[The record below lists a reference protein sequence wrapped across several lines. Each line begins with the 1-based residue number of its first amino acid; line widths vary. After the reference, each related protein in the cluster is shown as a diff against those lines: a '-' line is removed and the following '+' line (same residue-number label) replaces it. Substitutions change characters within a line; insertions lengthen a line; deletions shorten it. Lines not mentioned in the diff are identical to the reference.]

1 LFFGEEDLVDAKS
14 RIPTNLRTLLILEAV
29 GRQTEPMGPAEIGR
43 FIGLPKQ
50 TTHRLCNTLLEEG
63 FLMRD
68 ERGRGLRPGRRARMM
83 GAGMVH
89 SSSSYMA
96 RHQVLR
102 DLAAQIGETVNYA
115 VPEDRGMAYQDR
127 VETDWPFRIQLP
139 IGTNVPFHCTA
150 SGKVYLSS
158 LPKGER
164 RRLVNV
170 MHLERHTARTITSP
184 DALLAE
190 LQEISRRGFALD
202 NAEYFD
208 SMIAASVPVFD
219 PAGRY
224 CASVA
229 FHAPEQ
235 RVTLD
240 VAQSKV
246 EMLQKTSRLLTETI
260 FST

>member
-1 LFFGEEDLVDAKS
+1 MNANS

-29 GRQTEPMGPAEIGR
+29 GMQTEPMGPAEIGR
-43 FIGLPKQ
+43 LIGLPKQ

-96 RHQVLR
+96 RHQVLQ
-102 DLAAQIGETVNYA
+102 DLATQIGETVNFA

-158 LPKGER
+158 LPKAER
-164 RRLVNV
+164 RRMVNV
-170 MHLERHTARTITSP
+170 MRLEKHTETTITSP

-190 LQEISRRGFALD
+190 LQEISRQGFALD

-235 RVTLD
+235 RVTVD
-240 VAQSKV
+240 IARSKV
-246 EMLQKTSRLLTETI
+246 PMLQETSRKLTQTI
-260 FST
+260 FSA

>member
-1 LFFGEEDLVDAKS
+1 VADKS

-102 DLAAQIGETVNYA
+102 DLAAQIGETVNFA

-170 MHLERHTARTITSP
+170 MHLERHTDTTITSP

-190 LQEISRRGFALD
+190 LQEISRQGFALD

-208 SMIAASVPVFD
+208 SMIAAAVPVFD

-240 VAQSKV
+240 VARSKV
-246 EMLQKTSRLLTETI
+246 EALQNTSRLLTETI
-260 FST
+260 FSA